1 MLEIV
6 AFITQFLIHGCLRE
20 AGISRKARAIFV
32 LWAVFWI
39 LAGAVAGRDFR
50 YAELDIFPGRLT
62 EILRSLSLTWTIIT
76 ILALG
81 AFVLVWILSGFRA
94 FTRTKVY
101 LAGVITLC
109 MTVYCFCEAYF
120 VVPRYAEIPTRKL
133 PAGMDSLRIV
143 CVSDAHIGGL
153 STYWHFSRMM
163 RLVDEA
169 KPDIFVLAGDTIDGV
184 MSYRERELALLA
196 DTAKKA
202 KYGAFAI
209 NGNHEYYWLLDEDCE
224 QIIRDCGIR
233 MLINERAECAGIT
246 IISLD
251 DDKRGWLKPYLKAED
266 SEKFVLVIKH
276 RPGLPFDAER
286 KFDLQLSGHTHNG
299 QYWPLGYLKDMEAHS
314 TQGLSRKSGGYV
326 YVSNGA
332 GFNGPPMRFLTF
344 PEITVIDIVR
354 EEA

>member
-1 MLEIV
+1 MLEIL
-6 AFITQFLIHGCLRE
+6 AFATQFLIHGCMKE
-20 AGISRKARAIFV
+20 AGISKTARVMFI
-32 LWAVFWI
+32 LWAAFWMGI
-39 LAGAVAGRDFR
+39 GHIAGKDFR
-50 YAELDIFPGRLT
+50 YAELDTFSGRLA
-62 EILRSLSLTWTIIT
+62 EIFRALSVTWIIIT

-81 AFVLVWILSGFRA
+81 AFVLVWALSGFRA
-94 FTRTKVY
+94 FTRTRVY
-101 LAGVITLC
+101 LAGAVTLC
-109 MTVYCFCEAYF
+109 MTVYCCCEAYF
-120 VVPRYAEIPTRKL
+120 VMPRHEEIPTRKR
-133 PAGMDSLRIV
+133 PAGMDRLRIV

-169 KPDIFVLAGDTIDGV
+169 KPDIFALLGDTIDGV
-184 MSYRERELALLA
+184 MSYRERELAMLA

-233 MLINERAECAGIT
+233 MLIDERAECAGIT

-251 DDKRGWLKPYLKAED
+251 DDINGWLKPYLLPED
-266 SEKFVLVIKH
+266 SEKFVLVLKH
-276 RPGLPFDAER
+276 RPGLPFDAEGR
-286 KFDLQLSGHTHNG
+286 FDLQLSGHTHNG
-299 QYWPLGYLKDMEAHS
+299 QYWPLGYLKSMEADS
-314 TQGLSRKSGGYV
+314 TQGLSQKSGGYV

-344 PEITVIDIVR
+344 PEITVIDLVR
-354 EEA
+354 EE